1 MKKYFLTTFSNSLAV
16 MQLFVIEDHEI
27 MKILE
32 RINEI
37 QQSLTLLQ
45 NTGNFSV
52 IVKYFKSKVV
62 GFKTN

>member
-16 MQLFVIEDHEI
+16 MQLFVIVDHEI